1 MIAGP
6 GTYRLSA
13 QISSPRQ
20 TGWSSPVE
28 FVVTAPN
35 KAVQRVPKAFG
46 P

>member
-13 QISSPRQ
+13 QVSSPRQ
-20 TGWSSPVE
+20 TGWSPRVE

-35 KAVQRVPKAFG
+35 KAIQRAPKGFG